1 MRKRRVAV
9 LYTHPLFGRG
19 VAQLLRADEQLEV
32 TCLQASLAEAAEEL
46 KRLRPYAVVAEGCE
60 GGHLLQEAVRDLP
73 AALFIAVRMDDDL
86 MDVYHSRQVVTAR
99 PENLVEAVRL
109 GLKKQPS
116 EQPRAGG

>member
-46 KRLRPYAVVAEGCE
+46 KRLRPYAVVAEGCDE
-60 GGHLLQEAVRDLP
+60 GHLLHEAVRDLP
-73 AALFIAVRMDDDL
+73 AALFIAVRLDDDL
-86 MDVYHSRQVVTAR
+86 MDVYHSRQVVSAR